1 MIDSKEL
8 SVLCQVFFFKGHDS
22 QKLACL
28 LPYIDKES
36 FRKGEFIIRTGSQ
49 GDKVYFLISGRVRV
63 RKVLA
68 MNLDYLGYKPMEIVE
83 DLGTFDPGYH
93 FGEMALVGNRER
105 SADVIAEEDCEL
117 FSISKES
124 FDRIVREM
132 PEIGQKMLLA
142 FCNTLATWIRT
153 YDKKL
158 IENVQNRTL
167 IQLLTAEKKKS
178 VAMHRIT
185 RSTVFSTVGQVFDTI
200 LEACMDCLGVEKGS
214 LMIFKEGDLRVEAA
228 FGLDKFEISDKV
240 QEVRE
245 SSVSGRCFIGGQALL
260 VEDIRKVEGLK
271 GAGDG
276 SKYFN
281 PSLLSVPLVS
291 LKGEALGVINV
302 NNKTSRGIFNEED
315 KVMLQELAQEAG
327 AVLGYEIDL
336 ARLFCE
342 MEDTYIKLRQTR
354 EPLTV
359 LEDRISRVLRGAWP
373 SGMTTQDGR
382 QGRE

>member
-1 MIDSKEL
+1 
-8 SVLCQVFFFKGHDS
+8 
-22 QKLACL
+22 
-28 LPYIDKES
+28 
-36 FRKGEFIIRTGSQ
+36 
-49 GDKVYFLISGRVRV
+49 
-63 RKVLA
+63 
-68 MNLDYLGYKPMEIVE
+68 
-83 DLGTFDPGYH
+83 
-93 FGEMALVGNRER
+93 
-105 SADVIAEEDCEL
+105 
-117 FSISKES
+117 
-124 FDRIVREM
+124 M
-132 PEIGQKMLLA
+132 PEVGQKMLLA
-142 FCNTLATWIRT
+142 FCDTLATWIRT

-178 VAMHRIT
+178 EAMHRIT

-228 FGLDKFEISDKV
+228 FGLDKFEISDRV
-240 QEVRE
+240 QEIKE
-245 SSVSGRCFIGGQALL
+245 SSVSGRCFMSGQALL
-260 VEDIRKVEGLK
+260 VEDIRRVEGLK

-281 PSLLSVPLVS
+281 HSLLSVPLIS
-291 LKGEALGVINV
+291 LKGETLGVVNV
-302 NNKTSRGIFNEED
+302 NNKTSRGLFNEED
-315 KVMLQELAQEAG
+315 KTMLQELAQEAG

-336 ARLFCE
+336 ARLFSE

-359 LEDRISRVLRGAWP
+359 LEDRISRVLKGAWP
-373 SGMTTQDGR
+373 SGVTTTDGR

>member
-1 MIDSKEL
+1 
-8 SVLCQVFFFKGHDS
+8 
-22 QKLACL
+22 
-28 LPYIDKES
+28 
-36 FRKGEFIIRTGSQ
+36 
-49 GDKVYFLISGRVRV
+49 
-63 RKVLA
+63 
-68 MNLDYLGYKPMEIVE
+68 MEIVE

-105 SADVIAEEDCEL
+105 SADVIAEADCEL

-142 FCNTLATWIRT
+142 FCDTLATWIRT

-178 VAMHRIT
+178 EAMHRIT

-228 FGLDKFEISDKV
+228 FGLDKFEISDRV
-240 QEVRE
+240 QEIKE
-245 SSVSGRCFIGGQALL
+245 SSVSGRCFMSGQALL
-260 VEDIRKVEGLK
+260 VEDIRRVEGLK

-281 PSLLSVPLVS
+281 HSLLSVPLIS
-291 LKGEALGVINV
+291 LKGETLGVVNV
-302 NNKTSRGIFNEED
+302 NNKTSRERFTEED
-315 KVMLQELAQEAG
+315 KTCSRSWPRRQAPSSAMKSTWPG
-327 AVLGYEIDL
+327 S
-336 ARLFCE
+336 FSE

-373 SGMTTQDGR
+373 SGVTTKDGR